1 MRKFDTNL
9 KSFTESKGGLKFD
22 VVISDSPSKRTKKVI
37 PSPTKKDVS
46 LSEIEDKLEAAEQ
59 RRLSQLYKEQ
69 NMRSRRL
76 NRVVEVQKNKNSFI
90 KRFKTKA
97 MESYDKKMRATGRN
111 REAYLKSIQKKNRDL
126 LMRVN
131 EIKNTTLFLR
141 DNHFDTFCR
150 KFETADKTRQIQFNS
165 LEEHLSKQDRCI
177 EQLQTQIQEITSL
190 LQSYTMN
197 SSNKNKTTDGI

>member
-1 MRKFDTNL
+1 MQ
-9 KSFTESKGGLKFD
+9 SFTEAKGGLKFD
-22 VVISDSPSKRTKKVI
+22 VVLSDSPSRRMRKVI
-37 PSPTKKDVS
+37 PSPTKKDLS

-76 NRVVEVQKNKNSFI
+76 NRVLEVQKNKNTFI

-97 MESYDKKMRATGRN
+97 MESYDKKMRKTGKN
-111 REAYLKSIQKKNRDL
+111 REAYLMSIQKKNRDL

-141 DNHFDTFCR
+141 ENHFDTFCR
-150 KFETADKTRQIQFNS
+150 KFEIAEQTRAAQFNALEDRLKKIDKKAEQVSTHVQELTALVKS
-165 LEEHLSKQDRCI
+165 LVVRNQ
-177 EQLQTQIQEITSL
+177 
-190 LQSYTMN
+190 N
-197 SSNKNKTTDGI
+197 